1 MGNFFFSSGK
11 ESCFERI
18 VSRFGKK
25 VTYVVIG
32 DGRDEEIAAKQ
43 VTMVKIIVPMGTP
56 QVIRKTVKVRNH
68 SNLEHLQCFPLSVLF
83 FFKKRHSFFPQI
95 GFSLKLLYLSFPLSL
110 PLKNFEIFG
119 PSIIK
124 PEMGPIFYLHPKNLR
139 LHYKKVNQSDFS
151 RLQILKKPM
160 KFVQMK
166 SFLSLSPENT
176 VLLLISSLRRSQ
188 LQATSSH
195 YRKPQMKES

>member
-43 VTMVKIIVPMGTP
+43 VTMVKTIVPVGTP
-56 QVIRKTVKVRNH
+56 QVIRKTVKEIVAIL
-68 SNLEHLQCFPLSVLF
+68 SIYSVFPSLSYFSLKEDV
-83 FFKKRHSFFPQI
+83 HFFPQI
-95 GFSLKLLYLSFPLSL
+95 GFSLKLLDLSFPRSL
-110 PLKNFEIFG
+110 PLKNFKTFG

-124 PEMGPIFYLHPKNLR
+124 PEMGRIFRLHPKNLR

-151 RLQILKKPM
+151 RL
-160 KFVQMK
+160 
-166 SFLSLSPENT
+166 
-176 VLLLISSLRRSQ
+176 
-188 LQATSSH
+188 
-195 YRKPQMKES
+195 